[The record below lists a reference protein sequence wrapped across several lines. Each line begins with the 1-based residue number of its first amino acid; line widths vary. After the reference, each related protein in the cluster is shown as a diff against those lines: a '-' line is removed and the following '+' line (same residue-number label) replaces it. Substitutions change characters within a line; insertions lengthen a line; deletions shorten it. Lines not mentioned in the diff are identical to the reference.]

1 MSLEILALIH
11 SLLKKCDNPNIK
23 DLSFDNDNDSG
34 ELIITWDNGIETTD
48 FIVSSIDVKE
58 LEE

>member
-11 SLLKKCDNPNIK
+11 VALTECHDSRIK

-34 ELIITWDNGIETTD
+34 ELIITWNDGTEVQD
-48 FIVSSIDVKE
+48 FIISSINIKE
-58 LEE
+58 LE